1 MPYPVTS
8 RNEGDVLASVTGTGA
23 ASDGPYEEKATS
35 GRLGGGLLE
44 DLVTDR
50 ERGDGRAGFALAILF
65 AINLLNF
72 FDRNLFGA
80 LAEPIKREW
89 SLSDTRIGF
98 LALAFTVLYA
108 VVGVPLGRLSDRRA
122 RPPILAIGV
131 AVWSLLTAASGLAWN
146 YASLFVVRLGVG
158 IGEASCAPAANSMIG
173 DYYPAKRRAWALGIF
188 MLGLPIGNFLS
199 SYFGGHWAAAYGWRK
214 ACFIACVP
222 GLLLAAFVLLVK
234 DPPRGAAEIS
244 HHASRAHEGSA
255 YWCVLKIPTV
265 RWLIISGAL
274 HNFMMYTI
282 AVFVPG
288 LLARYHGLNLK
299 DANSV
304 NSIVFGLVGIPGLLI
319 GGSAA
324 DRAGKRRPN
333 GRLLTGGVALLCAA
347 PCMWLANDVAR
358 GKILNFTILMGTG
371 VFLAYFYYTT
381 VYAAIQDV
389 VQPSLRA
396 TAMAIFFCAMY
407 LLGGSFGPVITGRLS
422 DHFASAAFA
431 GGATAA
437 ASRAI
442 GLHSAMYIVPFCV
455 LGVALVLFAAARS
468 VGRDMEKLQA
478 WMAGPWTGSSADCA
492 VDGTAAESV

>member
-1 MPYPVTS
+1 M
-8 RNEGDVLASVTGTGA
+8 E
-23 ASDGPYEEKATS
+23 
-35 GRLGGGLLE
+35 
-44 DLVTDR
+44 R

-89 SLSDTRIGF
+89 SLSDARVGW
-98 LALAFTVLYA
+98 LAFAFTVLYA
-108 VVGVPLGRLSDRRA
+108 VVGVPLGRLSDRRG
-122 RPPILAIGV
+122 RPPILAVGV

-158 IGEASCAPAANSMIG
+158 IGEASCAPAANAMIA
-173 DYYPAKRRAWALGIF
+173 DYYPAKRRARALGIF
-188 MLGLPIGNFLS
+188 MLGLPFGNFLS

-222 GLLLAAFVLLVK
+222 GLLLAACALLVK

-244 HHASRAHEGSA
+244 RHASRAHEGSA
-255 YWCVLKIPTV
+255 YWSVLKIPTM

-299 DANSV
+299 EANSV
-304 NSIVFGLVGIPGLLI
+304 NSIVFGLVGVPGLLI
-319 GGSAA
+319 GGWAA
-324 DRAGKRRPN
+324 DRAGKRRAN
-333 GRLLTGGVALLCAA
+333 GRLLTGGIALLCAA

-358 GKILNFTILMGTG
+358 GKILSFAIFMGTG
-371 VFLAYFYYTT
+371 VFLAYFYYSA

-396 TAMAIFFCAMY
+396 TAVAIYFCAMY
-407 LLGGSFGPVITGRLS
+407 LLGGSFGPVITGGLS
-422 DHFASAAFA
+422 DHFARAASGA
-431 GGATAA
+431 GPIGAA
-437 ASRAI
+437 ARAV
-442 GLHSAMYIVPFCV
+442 GLHSAMFVVPLCV
-455 LGVALVLFAAARS
+455 LGVALVLFAAS
-468 VGRDMEKLQA
+468 FTVTRDMGKLRD
-478 WMAGPWTGSSADCA
+478 WMDGVGVVSGPAGE
-492 VDGTAAESV
+492 VDGAAAESV

>member
-1 MPYPVTS
+1 LGS
-8 RNEGDVLASVTGTGA
+8 GT
-23 ASDGPYEEKATS
+23 
-35 GRLGGGLLE
+35 LGGALLE
-44 DLVTDR
+44 DFVDR

-80 LAEPIKREW
+80 LAESIKREW
-89 SLSDTRIGF
+89 SLSDTRVAL

-108 VVGVPLGRLSDRRA
+108 VVGVPLGRISDRRA

-146 YASLFVVRLGVG
+146 FASLFVARLGVG

-188 MLGLPIGNFLS
+188 MLGLPFGNFLS

-222 GLLLAAFVLLVK
+222 GLLLAAFALLMK

-244 HHASRAHEGSA
+244 RYASRAHEGSA
-255 YWCVLKIPTV
+255 YWCVLKIPTM

-319 GGSAA
+319 GGWAA
-324 DRAGKRRPN
+324 DRAGKRRAN
-333 GRLLTGGVALLCAA
+333 GRLLTGGIALLCAA
-347 PCMWLANDVAR
+347 PCMWLANDVGR
-358 GKILNFTILMGTG
+358 GEILKFAILMGTG

-389 VQPSLRA
+389 VQPSLRS

-407 LLGGSFGPVITGRLS
+407 LLGGSFGPVITGGLS
-422 DHFASAAFA
+422 DHFASGAMAA
-431 GGATAA
+431 GATAA
-437 ASRAI
+437 ASRAV
-442 GLHSAMYIVPFCV
+442 GLHSAMYLIPFCV
-455 LGVALVLFAAARS
+455 LGVSVVLFFAAGT
-468 VGRDMEKLQA
+468 VGGDMAKLQD
-478 WMAGPWTGSSADCA
+478 WMGGSSSAE
-492 VDGTAAESV
+492 AAEGERDG